1 MNKYAIP
8 EISENVF
15 WVGSK
20 DWNRRLF
27 DALIPLPQG
36 TSYNAYFVKG
46 TEKTALIDSVNPG
59 FEKELEGKLEQI
71 GNVKELDYLIMN
83 HAEPD
88 HSGSIPYIMS
98 LAPEAVLVTT
108 EKGAKM
114 ATMYH
119 NIPEERMMIVKQDDT
134 LDLGGKTFKFIE
146 APWLHWPET
155 MFTFLEEDRVLFS
168 CDFFGAHTAFGFYD
182 DEVED
187 LISLAKRYYGEIMM
201 PFKGLALKGLKKA
214 MDLDPLIIAPS
225 HGPVYRNPGRIFDE
239 YKKWTHGQTK
249 EKVIIPYVSMWN
261 STENMVKTIVE
272 TLTSEG
278 IEVCLYN
285 LTNADIGDIARDLV
299 DSRAIVVGTPT
310 LLGGMHPVA
319 SHAVNLAKSLR
330 PPFKYAV
337 ALSSYGWGGGAINQL
352 QGILKNTKLEIVGAV
367 DVKGPCKEEDFE
379 KIRELGME
387 LARKIKED
395 TE

>member
-1 MNKYAIP
+1 MNAYAIP

-46 TEKTALIDSVNPG
+46 TEKNALIDGVNPG
-59 FEKELEGKLEQI
+59 FEKELEGKLRQI
-71 GNVKELDYLIMN
+71 NGMEKLDYIIMN

-88 HSGSIPYIMS
+88 HSGAIPYIMNLS
-98 LAPEAVLVTT
+98 PETVLVTT

-119 NIPEERMMIVKQDDT
+119 NIPEERMMIVKQDDV
-134 LDLGGKTFKFIE
+134 LDLGGKTFRFIE

-168 CDFFGAHTAFGFYD
+168 CDFFGSHTAYGFYD

-187 LISLAKRYYGEIMM
+187 LISIAKRYFGEIMM
-201 PFKGLALKGLKKA
+201 PFRGLGKKGLQKA
-214 MDLDPLIIAPS
+214 IDLDPLIVAPS
-225 HGPVYRNPGRIFDE
+225 HGPIYRNPERIFNE
-239 YKKWTHGQTK
+239 YKKWTHGITK
-249 EKVIIPYVSMWN
+249 EKVIIPYVSMWS
-261 STENMVKTIVE
+261 STENMVKTIAE
-272 TLTSEG
+272 TLTAEG
-278 IEVCLYN
+278 IEVCIYN
-285 LTNADIGDIARDLV
+285 ITNADVGDIARDLV
-299 DSRAIVVGTPT
+299 DSRGIVVGTPT
-310 LLGGMHPVA
+310 LLGGMHPLA
-319 SHAVNLAKSLR
+319 LHAVNLAKALR

-352 QGILKNTKLEIVGAV
+352 QEIIKGTKLEVLGAV
-367 DVKGPCKEEDFE
+367 DVNGPCKEEDFE
-379 KIRELGME
+379 KIRELGVE
-387 LARKIKED
+387 LARRIKED
-395 TE
+395 SD